1 MFQFEEEFEGK
12 KVESLNN
19 FYATLKKKESSCTAV
34 AENLSDYL
42 FYSVPL
48 EDIKSHFVNSGGGKS
63 LSLLLSLCGNY
74 NFMSQTGICLSND
87 EKKTLKNNIDI
98 FLEKPKWKTNDE
110 SQTDYFNNWM
120 YIILVQKY
128 LNK

>member
-1 MFQFEEEFEGK
+1 MFQFEKEFKGK

-19 FYATLKKKESSCTAV
+19 FYNSLEETSCTAV
-34 AENLSDYL
+34 AQNLSNYL

-48 EDIKSHFVNSGGGKS
+48 EDIKSHFVNFDGGKS

-74 NFMSQTGICLSND
+74 NFMSQKGICLSND
-87 EKKTLKNNIDI
+87 EKKILKNNIDK

-110 SQTDYFNNWM
+110 SETDYFNNWM

>member
-19 FYATLKKKESSCTAV
+19 FYDSLKETSCTAV
-34 AENLSDYL
+34 AKNLSDYL
-42 FYSVPL
+42 FYSIPL

-63 LSLLLSLCGNY
+63 LSSLLSLCGNF

-87 EKKTLKNNIDI
+87 EKKTLKNNIDT

>member
-19 FYATLKKKESSCTAV
+19 FYDSLKETSCTAV

-87 EKKTLKNNIDI
+87 EKKTLKNNIDM
-98 FLEKPKWKTNDE
+98 FLQKPKWKTNDE

>member
-19 FYATLKKKESSCTAV
+19 FYDSLRETSCTAV

-42 FYSVPL
+42 FYSIPL
-48 EDIKSHFVNSGGGKS
+48 EVIKTYFIDSGRGKF
-63 LSLLLSLCGNY
+63 LSLLLSLDGHY
-74 NFMSQTGICLSND
+74 NFMSSEGICLSND
-87 EKKTLKNNIDI
+87 EKRTLKNNIDM